1 VQKPG
6 SQAESGVFA
15 GGTAFLHPTG
25 YRESLGLDVV
35 TAEDGAA
42 STAFRRG
49 LVARGLAGVRLVTSD
64 ARPGL
69 VDAIAATC
77 RAPPGSEPSGS
88 PLIPSSGRDVLVA
101 AASRPD
107 QPDRL
112 TPKLRRIRPR
122 KPRGHL
128 ASPSSPDDMLTK
140 RPAVQSNG

>member
-88 PLIPSSGRDVLVA
+88 PLIPSSGCDVLVA

-112 TPKLRRIRPR
+112 TPNSGGYGL
-122 KPRGHL
+122 
-128 ASPSSPDDMLTK
+128 
-140 RPAVQSNG
+140 